1 MRQKNYGLTTER
13 SSRHGPH
20 ALNVRHHI
28 FTPNFNP
35 QMGAHNHVP
44 IAKLPGCN
52 ITDKTRKNIFALTW
66 VTKSAMDISLDVC

>member
-1 MRQKNYGLTTER
+1 
-13 SSRHGPH
+13 
-20 ALNVRHHI
+20 
-28 FTPNFNP
+28 
-35 QMGAHNHVP
+35 MGAHNHVP